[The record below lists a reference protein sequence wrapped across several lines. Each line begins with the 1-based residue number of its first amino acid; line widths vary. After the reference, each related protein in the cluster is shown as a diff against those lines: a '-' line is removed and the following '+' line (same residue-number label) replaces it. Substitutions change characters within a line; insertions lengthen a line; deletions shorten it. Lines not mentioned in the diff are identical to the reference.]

1 MPHLLFPQIGR
12 VLVAVQAGRRY
23 IWFMR
28 KISLLALAALTAC
41 SLPGRQTFAPTPL
54 AADPASIA
62 AANAFAGRIPLVS
75 IAPGTADFAAPLS
88 GAVRQALAIKPGAAF
103 DVEAQAP
110 AAATPGAS
118 AAALAPL
125 TPLASAVAQS
135 IAADGVAPDHI
146 MLTARTGG
154 TAPVIL
160 VYVK

>member
-1 MPHLLFPQIGR
+1 
-12 VLVAVQAGRRY
+12 
-23 IWFMR
+23 MR

-41 SLPGRQTFAPTPL
+41 SLPGRQSFAPAPRT
-54 AADPASIA
+54 ADPAAIA
-62 AANAFAGRIPLVS
+62 AASAFAGRIPLVS
-75 IAPGTADFAAPLS
+75 IAPGTTDFAAPLA

-125 TPLASAVAQS
+125 TPLAAAAARS
-135 IAADGVAPDHI
+135 IAAYGVAPDHI

-154 TAPVIL
+154 TAPLVL

>member
-1 MPHLLFPQIGR
+1 MHLLFPQIGR
-12 VLVAVQAGRRY
+12 VPVAVQAVRRY
-23 IWFMR
+23 IWIMR

-41 SLPGRQTFAPTPL
+41 SLPGRQSFAPAPRT
-54 AADPASIA
+54 ADPAAIA
-62 AANAFAGRIPLVS
+62 AASAFAGRIPLVS
-75 IAPGTADFAAPLS
+75 IAPGTTDFAAPLA

-125 TPLASAVAQS
+125 TPLAAAAARS

-154 TAPVIL
+154 TAPLVL